1 MCRRADGIGTGN
13 MENARARESRGLG
26 VFQGTLLSLGRDWQE
41 QSTPTALDALEELWT
56 GWVMN
61 NNIN

>member
-1 MCRRADGIGTGN
+1 
-13 MENARARESRGLG
+13 MENSRAREGRGLG
-26 VFQGTLLSLGRDWQE
+26 VFQAALISLGRDWQE
-41 QSTPTALDALEELWT
+41 QSNPTTLDALEELWT

>member
-1 MCRRADGIGTGN
+1 
-13 MENARARESRGLG
+13 MENSRARESRGLG
-26 VFQGTLLSLGRDWQE
+26 VFQVALLSLGRDWQE
-41 QSTPTALDALEELWT
+41 QSNPTALDALEELWT